1 MPVLARVALTPMLL
15 VLAAL
20 PAPAQEAPSPVTI
33 ALSPVVP
40 RPGLSLRWSPKGA
53 TVALKRQGNAL
64 VGRFLLGPNGTRAIA
79 VKLAKMPGA
88 AHFNTLWID
97 SDRDGKWSTAEKLS
111 TTPNEVRGKWW
122 SSFDAVIAIPV
133 SDSAGA
139 AAAMRPYP
147 VALWYVE
154 DPVEPDTAPAL
165 RWSRRGWHAGT
176 IAIGGVPAYVMITE
190 LEMDGVFDQRD
201 AWALS
206 RDSTS
211 LLNADVRKLDEHAWL
226 DGVAYRPVKIDE
238 QGRSI
243 ALVRI
248 NPGTTEAE
256 EIAKKDIY
264 GPDRNVPRAAQPLA
278 FGKDLP
284 TVLTQAQ
291 RENKR
296 VLIDFEAVWC
306 GPCHIMDQLVFT
318 AAAVVDR
325 AKDVVAVK
333 VDCD

>member
-1 MPVLARVALTPMLL
+1 
-15 VLAAL
+15 
-20 PAPAQEAPSPVTI
+20 
-33 ALSPVVP
+33 
-40 RPGLSLRWSPKGA
+40 
-53 TVALKRQGNAL
+53 
-64 VGRFLLGPNGTRAIA
+64 
-79 VKLAKMPGA
+79 
-88 AHFNTLWID
+88 
-97 SDRDGKWSTAEKLS
+97 
-111 TTPNEVRGKWW
+111 
-122 SSFDAVIAIPV
+122 
-133 SDSAGA
+133 
-139 AAAMRPYP
+139 
-147 VALWYVE
+147 
-154 DPVEPDTAPAL
+154 
-165 RWSRRGWHAGT
+165 
-176 IAIGGVPAYVMITE
+176 
-190 LEMDGVFDQRD
+190 MDGVFDQRD

-333 VDCD
+333 VDGDEHRDLKKRYNVDGFPTIILLESDGREVRRAAGYQSVVDLVTLLRP